1 MKELMK
7 SIESAIVAAGQCVS
21 EAHYDCTT
29 EEESFQ
35 NLTHAEDMLEE
46 ALCNFAKLCNMVE
59 VK

>member
-7 SIESAIVAAGQCVS
+7 SIESAIVAAELRVIGAREC
-21 EAHYDCTT
+21 DT
-29 EEESFQ
+29 ETEMYQ
-35 NLTHAEDMLEE
+35 NLEFAQDSLQE